1 VSLLEGMEKSIF
13 GNEQGEIQIFVKS
26 LEKMN
31 TISALFKTAKTVED
45 LNAINLKLTQI
56 MRSVQTQNKDP
67 LIYTPVK

>member
-1 VSLLEGMEKSIF
+1 MSLLEGMEKSIF

-31 TISALFKTAKTVED
+31 TITDLFKTAKTVED

-67 LIYTPVK
+67 FIYTPVK

>member
-1 VSLLEGMEKSIF
+1 MEKSIF

-31 TISALFKTAKTVED
+31 TITDLFKTAKTVED

-67 LIYTPVK
+67 FIYTPVK

>member
-1 VSLLEGMEKSIF
+1 MEKSIF
-13 GNEQGEIQIFVKS
+13 GNEQGEIQIFVQS

-31 TISALFKTAKTVED
+31 TITSLFKTAKTVED

-67 LIYTPVK
+67 FIYTPVK

>member
-1 VSLLEGMEKSIF
+1 MSLLEGMEKSIF